1 MHERIAIMISKS
13 EQKKVSVQI
22 VTFNSAEHIINCLQA
37 IFTQTYPIAQVIIV
51 DNASTDA
58 TRSLLELY
66 AQQAL
71 FLFNDHNVGF
81 APAHNLALTHSIG
94 DFCLVLNPDVI
105 LHNEYVA
112 NLVEYMM
119 SDNQI
124 GSTTG
129 KLLLKSSA
137 NLIDSTGLVI
147 KKSRRVFDREAG
159 EIDHQPE
166 NLHPRNV
173 LNNDP
178 IEIFGVSGAAAMY
191 SKNMIFDV
199 TLSGQF
205 FDEAFFAYKE
215 DTDVAWRAQLYGWT
229 SFYVPKAVAFH
240 ERGWKSGSRNEQP
253 LFIRRYSYINRYRM
267 ILKNDQLSFF
277 IRHIYYIM
285 PFELVSFAYVLFRE
299 PALLK
304 SWVTLYRDLPH
315 IIRQRKEISNRKVPN
330 ARRIYRFFN

>member
-1 MHERIAIMISKS
+1 MISKH
-13 EQKKVSVQI
+13 EQKRVSVQI
-22 VTFNSAEHIINCLQA
+22 VTYNSAEHINSCLQA
-37 IFTQTYPIAQVIIV
+37 VFTQTYPIAQVIIV

-71 FLFNDHNVGF
+71 FLFNDHNIGF
-81 APAHNLALTHSIG
+81 ASAHNLALSHSIG

-105 LHNEYVA
+105 LHNEYIA
-112 NLVEYMM
+112 SLVGFMI
-119 SDNQI
+119 SDKQI

-159 EIDHQPE
+159 ELDHQPE
-166 NLHPRNV
+166 NLQPRN
-173 LNNDP
+173 LLKNDH

-191 SKNMIFDV
+191 SRNMIFDV

-229 SFYVPKAVAFH
+229 SFYVPQAVAFH
-240 ERGWKSGSRNEQP
+240 ERGWKSGSRNKQP
-253 LFIRRYSYINRYRM
+253 LYIRRYSYINRYRM
-267 ILKNDQLSFF
+267 ILKNDQLSFI
-277 IRHIYYIM
+277 IRHILYII
-285 PFELVSFAYVLFRE
+285 PFELVSFAYVLIRE
-299 PALLK
+299 PSLLK
-304 SWVTLYRDLPH
+304 AWVTLYRDLPR
-315 IIRQRKEISNRKVPN
+315 ILRQRKEISNRSVSN
-330 ARRIYRFFN
+330 TRRIYRFFN